1 MKQMRMNTVSEL
13 EQPSKVHT
21 VWIGEKDRIASFHA
35 VDTYELKTFVCHDFF
50 LNYLRS
56 LQERG
61 FRFQ

>member
-1 MKQMRMNTVSEL
+1 MKEMSVNAVREL

-21 VWIGEKDRIASFHA
+21 VWIGEEDRIVSFHA
-35 VDTYELKTFVCHDFF
+35 VDTYRLQTFACYDFF
-50 LNYLRS
+50 MKYLHT

>member
-1 MKQMRMNTVSEL
+1 MKEMTVNTINKL

-21 VWIGEKDRIASFHA
+21 VWIGEEDRIASFHA
-35 VDTYELKTFVCHDFF
+35 VDSYEAQTFACHDFF
-50 LNYLRS
+50 MRYLRS